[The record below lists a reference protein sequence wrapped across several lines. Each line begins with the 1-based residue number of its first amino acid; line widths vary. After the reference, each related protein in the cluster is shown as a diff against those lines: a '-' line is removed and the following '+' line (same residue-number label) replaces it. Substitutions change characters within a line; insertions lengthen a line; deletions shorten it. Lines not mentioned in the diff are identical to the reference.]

1 MISKKMLDALNKQIN
16 AEMYSSYLYQSMSA
30 WLSWKNLNGFAKW
43 FTVQAR
49 EETKHAMK
57 IYDYIYDQLGRV
69 TLAAIDAPPA
79 DFASV
84 KDIAA
89 KQLEHEKKVT
99 GMINNLVKLARED
112 KDYATEIFLQW
123 FVTEQVE
130 EEKNAE
136 EIILKLEMLGDK
148 GQTLYLLDKEMGKR
162 E

>member
-30 WLSWKNLNGFAKW
+30 WLAWKNLPGFAKW
-43 FTVQAR
+43 FAVQAR

-57 IYDYIYDQLGRV
+57 IYDYIYDQQGRV

-84 KDIAA
+84 KDIAS

-99 GMINNLVKLARED
+99 GLINNLVKLAYEE
-112 KDYATEIFLQW
+112 KDFATKIFLQW
-123 FVTEQVE
+123 FVTEQIE

-136 EIILKLEMLGDK
+136 EIIIKLEMLGEK
-148 GQTLYLLDKEMGKR
+148 GQALYLLDKEMGKR

>member
-1 MISKKMLDALNKQIN
+1 M
-16 AEMYSSYLYQSMSA
+16 
-30 WLSWKNLNGFAKW
+30 
-43 FTVQAR
+43 QA
-49 EETKHAMK
+49 H
-57 IYDYIYDQLGRV
+57 RV
-69 TLAAIDAPPA
+69 TLAAIDAPPT

-84 KDIAA
+84 KNIAA

-99 GMINNLVKLARED
+99 GMINNLVKLAREE

-148 GQTLYLLDKEMGKR
+148 GQALYLLDKEMGKR

>member
-43 FTVQAR
+43 FAVQAR

-84 KDIAA
+84 KVIAA

-99 GMINNLVKLARED
+99 GMINNLIKLAYED
-112 KDYATEIFLQW
+112 KDHATKIFLQW

-148 GQTLYLLDKEMGKR
+148 GQALYLLDKEMGKR